1 MKRNQ
6 SGFSLPEVLIVLVIV
21 IVFPLVIWS
30 TYAESKSW
38 DSFKSTHDCQVIAQN
53 KGTTS
58 YGMTTNGTM
67 GMIQSLPTTTFK
79 CNDGVTYTR

>member
-6 SGFSLPEVLIVLVIV
+6 SGYNLVEVLIGLVVIV
-21 IVFPLVIWS
+21 GLPLILLGN
-30 TYAESKSW
+30 YAESKSW
-38 DSFKSTHDCQVIAQN
+38 DTFKSTHDCQVTAQN
-53 KGTTS
+53 KGATS

>member
-6 SGFSLPEVLIVLVIV
+6 SGYSLPEVLIVLVIV
-21 IVFPLVIWS
+21 IMFPLVIWS
-30 TYAESKSW
+30 TYSESKSW
-38 DSFKSTHDCQVIAQN
+38 DTFKSTHDCQVTAQN

-58 YGMTTNGTM
+58 YGMTTNGT
-67 GMIQSLPTTTFK
+67 MIQSLPTTTFK